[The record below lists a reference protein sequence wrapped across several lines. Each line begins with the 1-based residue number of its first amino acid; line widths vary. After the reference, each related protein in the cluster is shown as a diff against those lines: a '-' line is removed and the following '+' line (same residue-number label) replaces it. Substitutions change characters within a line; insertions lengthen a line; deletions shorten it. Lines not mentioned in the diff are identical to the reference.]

1 MLTVAEAF
9 TKFKSRLEL
18 SATEQADAASRQ
30 KRVRSVVTQSFD
42 VDNDFLTGS
51 YRRHTKTKPL
61 HDVDIFIVLGDD
73 EAHYQ
78 HETPSNVLN
87 AVRDSLV
94 SEYGDDRVAL
104 QRRSVRVDYG
114 VALVDDLSD
123 AVMSFDVTPAFATNG
138 HYLIAD
144 RTVGDWMPTDP
155 KVHAAKATAANA
167 AFGGQWKPVVKMI
180 KKWNDHHDKPIKPS
194 FLIEVMSLEL
204 LTDWAGSYPRE
215 IKAWFATAISAIDET
230 WPDPA
235 GLGHPVSDRME
246 ADAGQRASA
255 RLALKQAEAA
265 CTAALN
271 HERAG
276 RTGAALDVWQ
286 ELFGPVFAKS

>member
-204 LTDWAGSYPRE
+204 LTDWAGSYPRGDQGMVRY
-215 IKAWFATAISAIDET
+215 S
-230 WPDPA
+230 
-235 GLGHPVSDRME
+235 H
-246 ADAGQRASA
+246 Q
-255 RLALKQAEAA
+255 
-265 CTAALN
+265 CY
-271 HERAG
+271 
-276 RTGAALDVWQ
+276 
-286 ELFGPVFAKS
+286 